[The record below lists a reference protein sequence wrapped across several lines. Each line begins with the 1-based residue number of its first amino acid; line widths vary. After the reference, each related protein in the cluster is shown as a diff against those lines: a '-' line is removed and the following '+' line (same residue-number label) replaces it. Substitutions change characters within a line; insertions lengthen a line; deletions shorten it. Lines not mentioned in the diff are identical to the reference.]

1 MTLEDYLQDDEEII
15 AKIEQGNIGFY
26 ATNKKVMRYEKGE
39 AGKVDMLFYPHI
51 ASVSIT
57 FHSWLGWIIAG
68 VILCVLSFFWDDF
81 LKPLGINDS
90 ELFTILMILT
100 IIIAISLI
108 AQGIYNY
115 NRCSLNFL
123 VAGFS
128 TTDKMKWNIQRIKF
142 GELKEF
148 VKAIQR
154 ITTHMKIEE
163 KEIMEEESK
172 NEG

>member
-68 VILCVLSFFWDDF
+68 VILCVLSFFLDDF
-81 LKPLGINDS
+81 LKPLGINDN
-90 ELFTILMILT
+90 ELFTILMIFT

-115 NRCSLNFL
+115 NSC
-123 VAGFS
+123 
-128 TTDKMKWNIQRIKF
+128 KQNILI
-142 GELKEF
+142 G
-148 VKAIQR
+148 I
-154 ITTHMKIEE
+154 
-163 KEIMEEESK
+163 
-172 NEG
+172 